1 MAFPSDSLGRF
12 LLLFGGLYA
21 GFGVLS
27 PYLPSL
33 LAGRHLTP
41 QAIAAVLAAGTAV
54 RLIAG
59 PAAGCVSDRL
69 DAPRAVFA
77 ICAAVSAVI
86 VLAYLPAKGLLPL
99 FVVGVFQ
106 SALLAPLAPLSDALA
121 LATAAPAGPD
131 HAVRHPLY
139 YGWLRGAGSAAF
151 IFGTLLS
158 GQAITRFGII
168 AAVWLNAALLAATAF
183 AARFVPVLLPAEDVT
198 RPMTSD
204 GAVRGFGALLRLKLY
219 RRIILIAALILGSH
233 AMHDSF
239 AVIRW
244 EAAGVSP
251 AMVGLL
257 WSLSVAAEVV
267 VFLFIGRPL
276 LDRLGPAGAA
286 MLSAAAGIVR
296 WAVMAQSTWL
306 VALAAVEPLH
316 GLTFALLHLTCLR
329 LLAKSVPRHLAAT
342 ALTVYGTVGIGI
354 PTALLTLASGQLYA
368 HIGAHGFWVMAGL
381 CAAALPLAWTLR
393 EPAGASSDR

>member
-1 MAFPSDSLGRF
+1 
-12 LLLFGGLYA
+12 
-21 GFGVLS
+21 
-27 PYLPSL
+27 
-33 LAGRHLTP
+33 
-41 QAIAAVLAAGTAV
+41 
-54 RLIAG
+54 
-59 PAAGCVSDRL
+59 
-69 DAPRAVFA
+69 
-77 ICAAVSAVI
+77 
-86 VLAYLPAKGLLPL
+86 
-99 FVVGVFQ
+99 
-106 SALLAPLAPLSDALA
+106 
-121 LATAAPAGPD
+121 
-131 HAVRHPLY
+131 
-139 YGWLRGAGSAAF
+139 
-151 IFGTLLS
+151 
-158 GQAITRFGII
+158 

-198 RPMTSD
+198 RSATGD
-204 GAVRGFGALLRLKLY
+204 GAVRGFGALLRLKIY
-219 RRIILIAALILGSH
+219 RRIMLVAALILGSH

-251 AMVGLL
+251 AAVGLL

-296 WAVMAQSTWL
+296 WAIMAQSTWL

-329 LLAKSVPRHLAAT
+329 LLARSVPRHLAAT

-354 PTALLTLASGQLYA
+354 PAALLTLASGQLYT
-368 HIGAHGFWVMAGL
+368 HFGAHGFWVMAGL
-381 CAAALPLAWTLR
+381 CAAALPLAWTLH
-393 EPAGASSDR
+393 EPAGSSPDHQPALNPSAARGS